1 MNCKGKTLFDK
12 YKFRLCS
19 PYNSTKTHYLFCRNF
34 VEGNFMCKEN
44 ILTGVS
50 LLGEKFLIL
59 LAAMVLTLPG
69 IGQQGWA
76 LSRDKDGMKIYTRP
90 SDDSPFDEFR
100 ATMQLDQSVHSL
112 VAVLQ
117 DIENMPDWAYNVIS
131 GRILKEYGDTI
142 QYYYTEVSI
151 PFPFTNRD
159 AVYRNTY
166 EWKNDSS
173 LLVVDIQMLP
183 DYIEETENL
192 VRIPY
197 GKGSWR
203 IKVLDNSRLD
213 VTFQMVVDPGGSV
226 PSWLANLFVNETPA
240 YTFTKIREI
249 IVKEKYQTQRFDF
262 LE

>member
-1 MNCKGKTLFDK
+1 MC
-12 YKFRLCS
+12 
-19 PYNSTKTHYLFCRNF
+19 STKKVLNTVVYFIVISSKRN
-34 VEGNFMCKEN
+34 VMCKRVM
-44 ILTGVS
+44 ITGIS
-50 LLGEKFLIL
+50 LLGEKLLIL
-59 LAAMVLTLPG
+59 LAALALTLPG
-69 IGQQGWA
+69 IGQQSWT
-76 LSRDKDGMKIYTRP
+76 LSKDKDGIKIYTRS
-90 SDDSPFDEFR
+90 SDKSPFDEFR
-100 ATMQLDQSVHSL
+100 ATMQLDQSIHSL

-131 GRILKEYGDTI
+131 GRILKAYGDTI

-183 DYIEETENL
+183 DYLEETENL

-203 IKVLDNSRLD
+203 IKVLDNGRLD

-226 PSWLANLFVNETPA
+226 PSWLANMFVNETPA

-249 IVKEKYQTQRFDF
+249 IVKDKYQTQRFDF
-262 LE
+262 LN